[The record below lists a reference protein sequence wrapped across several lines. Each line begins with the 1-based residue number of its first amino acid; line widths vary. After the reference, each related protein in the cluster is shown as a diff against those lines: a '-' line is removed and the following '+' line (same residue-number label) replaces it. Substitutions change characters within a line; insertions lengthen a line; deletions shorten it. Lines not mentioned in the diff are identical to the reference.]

1 MSRPADR
8 CHLVMSRHTPPV
20 LLMDGQNLVD
30 LMAQPMNTSGVQA
43 KSWPVPRFFTSRLR
57 TTTTTTFSHDVTE
70 SRTAL
75 GIAHTDTI

>member
-43 KSWPVPRFFTSRLR
+43 KSWPVPRFFHLQASYHDNNYL
-57 TTTTTTFSHDVTE
+57 FS
-70 SRTAL
+70 
-75 GIAHTDTI
+75 